1 MNVGFGPEWIAPDR
15 CGAKDRSHLQERTSS
30 DRRHRLLL
38 QMQLANR
45 DLYIARP
52 RISCTSWSV
61 KNFQQASQRILNVST
76 VLRTSQHSGN
86 YAGPQREAG
95 HSVKGRYATFNP
107 RTSRYFACA
116 ACPISSASSLWGK
129 SKP

>member
-1 MNVGFGPEWIAPDR
+1 MNVGFGPEWIATDR

-76 VLRTSQHSGN
+76 VLKSSKDSGN
-86 YAGPQREAG
+86 DAGQQREPG
-95 HSVKGRYATFNP
+95 NSVKGRFEKLNP
-107 RTSRYFACA
+107 RTSRFFA
-116 ACPISSASSLWGK
+116 
-129 SKP
+129 